1 MPATI
6 DDQEFATLT
15 TASRDLHGHMSVLPV
30 AVWIVR
36 EGEPVITV
44 SEVLRGLS
52 GRVDRPR
59 IVEALKRLEAIEAM
73 RELPRIGPANAA
85 RQFER
90 IADSPYWA
98 FAITY
103 SRDRASVGR

>member
-6 DDQEFATLT
+6 DDQEFTALT
-15 TASRDLHGHMSVLPV
+15 AASRDLHGHMSVLPV

-36 EGEPVITV
+36 EGEPVVTV

-59 IVEALKRLEAIEAM
+59 IMEALKRLEAIGAL
-73 RELPRIGPANAA
+73 RELPRVGPSNSA

-90 IADSPYWA
+90 IADSPYWDLA
-98 FAITY
+98 VTY
-103 SRDRASVGR
+103 AKVRASVGQ

>member
-15 TASRDLHGHMSVLPV
+15 AASRDLHGHMSVLPV
-30 AVWIVR
+30 AVWIAR
-36 EGEPVITV
+36 EGEPVVTV

-59 IVEALKRLEAIEAM
+59 IIEALKRLEAIEAL

-90 IADSPYWA
+90 LSDSPYWV
-98 FAITY
+98 FAVTY
-103 SRDRASVGR
+103 AKSRVSVGQ